1 MKIGL
6 LDRLVKASADPIP
19 PIAQRTGTVHMDFS
33 FKEIR
38 HAISWPPPGKCFTA
52 PEWPRVDR
60 DTPGLNLPP
69 IIDSRGICRSSFQ

>member
-19 PIAQRTGTVHMDFS
+19 PIAQRTGTVHMDLS
-33 FKEIR
+33 FQR
-38 HAISWPPPGKCFTA
+38 NPSCDFVAAPGKCFTA

-60 DTPGLNLPP
+60 DTPGLNLP
-69 IIDSRGICRSSFQ
+69 R